1 LEIYENGEGEQLIE
15 LKQAITSC
23 KVKMTKD
30 STKAHPQNP
39 CKKMIVEKKKC
50 TIYFRANVRNG
61 SKEMEEDIVPVSQ
74 TT

>member
-15 LKQAITSC
+15 LKQAITLC

-39 CKKMIVEKKKC
+39 CKKMIVEKKSALSISEPMC
-50 TIYFRANVRNG
+50 AMVVR
-61 SKEMEEDIVPVSQ
+61 KWKKI
-74 TT
+74 

>member
-1 LEIYENGEGEQLIE
+1 
-15 LKQAITSC
+15 
-23 KVKMTKD
+23 MTKD